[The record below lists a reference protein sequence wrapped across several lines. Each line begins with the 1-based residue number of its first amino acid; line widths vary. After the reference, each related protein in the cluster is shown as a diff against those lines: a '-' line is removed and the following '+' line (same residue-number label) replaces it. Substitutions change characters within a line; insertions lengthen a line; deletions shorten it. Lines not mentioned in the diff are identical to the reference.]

1 MDRLPEMDTPLT
13 LWKYTLPKAKSFSHE
28 VEEKGNQ
35 DTYFTC
41 SHIRMIAV
49 HPHKD
54 GRYNQVV
61 IQLGQ
66 GQRHFTVRLKQAQ
79 IINPSMH
86 VGQNDISNSVPLDY
100 G

>member
-1 MDRLPEMDTPLT
+1 
-13 LWKYTLPKAKSFSHE
+13 
-28 VEEKGNQ
+28 
-35 DTYFTC
+35 
-41 SHIRMIAV
+41 MIAV

-66 GQRHFTVRLKQAQ
+66 GQRHFTARLKQAQ

-86 VGQNDISNSVPLDY
+86 VGQKDISNSVPLDY